1 MLSGSCFWLVIVQE
15 LRHSGNIYKHFE
27 SSKSI
32 VPFLSVT
39 IESSS
44 AEDSNILAS
53 PLPERN
59 TLLEWMSK
67 VVVLPV
73 LDIIR
78 ELDLSVKLHLDV
90 VQEGQIELPANDEL
104 LACGENKSSTVVGL
118 LQSLEELARPVIRV
132 AVGLW
137 DVDLLASIWT
147 RVGVRVEAA
156 VFVYGARAEIARI
169 LMGCLGDGKEGGNEA

>member
-1 MLSGSCFWLVIVQE
+1 
-15 LRHSGNIYKHFE
+15 
-27 SSKSI
+27 
-32 VPFLSVT
+32 
-39 IESSS
+39 
-44 AEDSNILAS
+44 
-53 PLPERN
+53 
-59 TLLEWMSK
+59 MSK

-156 VFVYGARAEIARI
+156 VFIYGARAEIARI
-169 LMGCLGDGKEGGNEA
+169 HMGCLGDGKEGGNEA